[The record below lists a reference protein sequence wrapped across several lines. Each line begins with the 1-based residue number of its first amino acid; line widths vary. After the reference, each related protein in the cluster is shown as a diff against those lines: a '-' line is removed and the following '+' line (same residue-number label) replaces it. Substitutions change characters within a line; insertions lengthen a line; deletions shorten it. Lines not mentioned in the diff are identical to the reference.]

1 MMILNYLLKGGVQYS
16 NKVARETRISY
27 SIVNKDIK
35 KLVDIGLIEYKD
47 EKINDKIKLIKIT
60 PKGMEVVLRLNKIQ
74 RLCK

>member
-16 NKVARETRISY
+16 NKVARETRVSY